1 MAIVAVLRQI
11 AVGILDRR
19 WPAIGRI
26 GVGQVILAKRG
37 ADRLLHI
44 EQLSGGIIGILRDP
58 VWPVTR
64 RIASY
69 CAADV

>member
-1 MAIVAVLRQI
+1 M
-11 AVGILDRR
+11 
-19 WPAIGRI
+19 PAIGRI

-44 EQLSGGIIGILRDP
+44 EQLSGGIIDILRDP
-58 VWPVTR
+58 VGPVTR